1 MANVCTQCF
10 SDRELIAFINSQART
25 GDCDFCDT
33 VNGFCISIDELFDF
47 FTELLSH
54 FQPDINGTMLKK
66 LIQGNWRLFSSLENS
81 NSILNYFLS
90 TIPSGFA
97 SADDLVNFSSDILE
111 NVGYWDDLKHQL
123 ASKRRYITDVGY
135 LTGDL
140 GWDSF
145 FSSQIEIPHGL
156 PLYRA
161 RLHHSSGQPPYLMHE
176 MFCPPAAYSPAG
188 RANPSGIPY
197 LYLSD
202 NSDTVLYEVRAA
214 YLDEIS
220 IGMFKVDPAVT
231 SPVKISDFTESSSI
245 FHPNSIGDKI
255 KATLLKQK
263 ISADLSKPIR
273 RYDSELEYIP
283 TQFICEFIKIYT
295 GVHGI
300 KFRSS
305 LHSTGNNFVIFDQ
318 NLMTCIQVHQVRVH
332 EVEINSEIITR

>member
-10 SDRELIAFINSQART
+10 SDRELIAFINSQAII
-25 GDCDFCDT
+25 GDCDFCGI
-33 VNGFCISIDELFDF
+33 VNGHCISVDELFDF

-54 FQPDINGTMLKK
+54 FKPDRTGTGTALKT
-66 LIQGNWRLFSSLENS
+66 LIQGNWSLFSTLGNAYA
-81 NSILNYFLS
+81 ILNYFINTAGS
-90 TIPSGFA
+90 TFA
-97 SADDLVNFSSDILE
+97 SADELVNFSDDILE
-111 NVGYWDDLKHQL
+111 NVGYWDMLKHQL
-123 ASKRRYITDVGY
+123 ATKNRYITDVGY

-140 GWDSF
+140 GWDGF
-145 FSSQIEIPHGL
+145 FSSQIQIPHGL

-161 RLHHSSGQPPYLMHE
+161 RLHHSSGQLAYAVHE
-176 MFCPPAAYSPAG
+176 MFCPPAVYSTAG

-202 NSDTVLYEVRAA
+202 NTDTVLYEVRAA

-220 IGMFKVDPAVT
+220 IGMFEVKPAIT
-231 SPVKISDFTESSSI
+231 SPVIISDFTESPTI
-245 FHPNSIGDKI
+245 FHPSRIGDKI

-263 ISADLSKPIR
+263 ISADLSKPMR
-273 RYDSELEYIP
+273 RYDSELDYIP

-305 LHSTGNNFVIFDQ
+305 LHATGNNFVIFDQ
-318 NLMTCIQVHQVRVH
+318 DLLTCIQVNRVRVH
-332 EVEINSEIITR
+332 RVVIANQII

>member
-1 MANVCTQCF
+1 MAHVCTQCF
-10 SDRELIAFINSQART
+10 SDRELIAFINSQAIS
-25 GDCDFCDT
+25 GYCDFCGS

-47 FTELLSH
+47 FSELLSH
-54 FQPDINGTMLKK
+54 FQPDKKGTMLKT
-66 LIQGNWRLFSSLENS
+66 LIQGNWSLFSTVGNAYA
-81 NSILNYFLS
+81 ILNYFIKTVAS
-90 TIPSGFA
+90 TFA
-97 SADDLVNFSSDILE
+97 SADELVNFSDDILE
-111 NVGYWDDLKHQL
+111 NVGYWDMLKHQL
-123 ASKRRYITDVGY
+123 ATKNRYITDVGY

-140 GWDSF
+140 GWDGF
-145 FSSQIEIPHGL
+145 FSSQIQIPHGL

-161 RLHHSSGQPPYLMHE
+161 RLHHSSGQPAYAAHE
-176 MFCPPAAYSPAG
+176 MFCPPAAYSTAG

-202 NSDTVLYEVRAA
+202 NADTVLYEVRAA

-220 IGMFKVDPAVT
+220 IGIFEVKPTVT
-231 SPVKISDFTESSSI
+231 SPVVISDFTESLTI
-245 FHPNSIGDKI
+245 FHPSRIGDKI

-273 RYDSELEYIP
+273 RYDSELDYIP

-305 LHSTGNNFVIFDQ
+305 LHAAGNNFVIFDQ
-318 NLMTCIQVHQVRVH
+318 DLMNCIHINRVQVHSVVIANQK
-332 EVEINSEIITR
+332 IS